1 MNNKFNLEIKMKE
14 FILDNDTII
23 INFPKREYILKDKID
38 TTSLEI
44 LELIFLANNTNNND
58 YIDIILSKISM
69 LDFYLEKSYKRKYI
83 NKKLLEK
90 KVYELI
96 AITKMLYG
104 WNNYDR
110 NRER

>member
-23 INFPKREYILKDKID
+23 INFPKREYILKDKIE

-44 LELIFLANNTNNND
+44 LELIFLANNTNNNE

-83 NKKLLEK
+83 NKKVIER
-90 KVYELI
+90 KVYELTL
-96 AITKMLYG
+96 ITKMIYG
-104 WNNYDR
+104 WKNYVRDR
-110 NRER
+110 

>member
-23 INFPKREYILKDKID
+23 INFPKKEYILKDKIE

-44 LELIFLANNTNNND
+44 LELIFLANNTNNNE
-58 YIDIILSKISM
+58 YMDIILSKISM

-83 NKKLLEK
+83 NKKVLER
-90 KVYELI
+90 KVYELTL
-96 AITKMLYG
+96 ITKMIYG
-104 WNNYDR
+104 WKNYVRDR
-110 NRER
+110 

>member
-1 MNNKFNLEIKMKE
+1 MKE

-23 INFPKREYILKDKID
+23 INFPKREYILKDKIE

-44 LELIFLANNTNNND
+44 LELIFLANNTNNNE

-83 NKKLLEK
+83 NKKVLER
-90 KVYELI
+90 KVYELTL
-96 AITKMLYG
+96 ITKMIYG
-104 WNNYDR
+104 WKNYVRDR
-110 NRER
+110 

>member
-23 INFPKREYILKDKID
+23 INFPKREYILKDKIE

-90 KVYELI
+90 KVYELTT
-96 AITKMLYG
+96 ITKMIYG
-104 WNNYDR
+104 WKKYDR
-110 NRER
+110 NR

>member
-23 INFPKREYILKDKID
+23 INFPKREYILKDKIE

-69 LDFYLEKSYKRKYI
+69 LDFYLEKSYKRKF
-83 NKKLLEK
+83 LR
-90 KVYELI
+90 YEI
-96 AITKMLYG
+96 Q
-104 WNNYDR
+104 NYSSYQWSQTSPLWIP
-110 NRER
+110 

>member
-23 INFPKREYILKDKID
+23 INFPKREYILKDKIE

-44 LELIFLANNTNNND
+44 LELIFLANNNNNNE

-83 NKKLLEK
+83 NKKVLER
-90 KVYELI
+90 KVYELTP
-96 AITKMLYG
+96 ITKMIYG
-104 WNNYDR
+104 WKNYVRDR
-110 NRER
+110 

>member
-23 INFPKREYILKDKID
+23 INFPKREYILKDKIE

-44 LELIFLANNTNNND
+44 LELIFLANNTNNNE

-83 NKKLLEK
+83 NKKVLER
-90 KVYELI
+90 KVYELTP
-96 AITKMLYG
+96 ITKMIYG
-104 WNNYDR
+104 WKNYVRDR
-110 NRER
+110 

>member
-1 MNNKFNLEIKMKE
+1 MKE

-23 INFPKREYILKDKID
+23 INFPKREYILKDKIE

-44 LELIFLANNTNNND
+44 LELIFPANNTNNNE

-83 NKKLLEK
+83 NKKVLER
-90 KVYELI
+90 KVYELTL
-96 AITKMLYG
+96 ITKMIYG
-104 WNNYDR
+104 WKNYVRDR
-110 NRER
+110 

>member
-23 INFPKREYILKDKID
+23 INFPKREYILKDKIE

-44 LELIFLANNTNNND
+44 LELIFLANNTNNNE

-83 NKKLLEK
+83 NKKVLER
-90 KVYELI
+90 KVYELTL
-96 AITKMLYG
+96 ITKMIYG
-104 WNNYDR
+104 WKNYVRDR
-110 NRER
+110 

>member
-1 MNNKFNLEIKMKE
+1 MKE

-23 INFPKREYILKDKID
+23 INFPKREYILKDKIE

-44 LELIFLANNTNNND
+44 LELIFLANNTNNNE

-83 NKKLLEK
+83 NKKVLEK
-90 KVYELI
+90 KVYELTL
-96 AITKMLYG
+96 ITKMIYG
-104 WNNYDR
+104 WKNYVRDR
-110 NRER
+110 

>member
-1 MNNKFNLEIKMKE
+1 MNNKFNVEIKIKE

-23 INFPKREYILKDKID
+23 INFPKKEYILKDKIE

-44 LELIFLANNTNNND
+44 LELIFLANNTNNNE

-83 NKKLLEK
+83 NKKVLER
-90 KVYELI
+90 KVYELTL
-96 AITKMLYG
+96 ITKMIYG
-104 WNNYDR
+104 WKNYVRDR
-110 NRER
+110 

>member
-23 INFPKREYILKDKID
+23 INFPKKEYILKDKIE

-44 LELIFLANNTNNND
+44 LELIFLANNTNNNE

-83 NKKLLEK
+83 NKKVLER
-90 KVYELI
+90 KVYELTL
-96 AITKMLYG
+96 ITKMIYG
-104 WNNYDR
+104 WKNYVRDR
-110 NRER
+110 